1 MPHFK
6 TYCTKRILTD
16 QIHFPRSVWKS
27 ALEFCESHPE
37 KLRAVESKI
46 VKTRMDE
53 VDVDVMTNVWL
64 FSGSFKEFIA
74 FTKNLYIQAGLEE
87 YFTPGENGY
96 GISES
101 AIALVPV
108 KAVADNAILK
118 EPIPMP
124 KIRSQLSSRNFLTFC
139 EDDFPDVDIAL
150 SNNSFTLPLTEAVKL
165 AEQILRIAKHHGE
178 LVSVDQKPNNGS
190 LSECNSTVS
199 VA

>member
-1 MPHFK
+1 MTHFK
-6 TYCTKRILTD
+6 TYCTKRILKPD
-16 QIHFPRSVWKS
+16 LNQPRCVWKS
-27 ALEFCESHPE
+27 ALDFSEDHPE

-46 VKTRMDE
+46 VKTRMDGA
-53 VDVDVMTNVWL
+53 DVDVLTNVWL
-64 FSGSFKEFIA
+64 FAGTFEEFIA
-74 FTKNLYIQAGLEE
+74 FTKELYIEAGLEE

-139 EDDFPDVDIAL
+139 EDDFPDVDISL